1 MDKVKEQYQS
11 LLDQAQKF
19 SSNSNVTQI
28 RVGSATCEDASG
40 AREVADEFSKNIA
53 ASGITDVNL
62 LSVGCTG
69 RCSCEPIVSVVRPGE
84 KMVVYQKVDRE
95 LAHKIFMSHIKEG
108 KVLEEA
114 LLVEERNQENDGQSD
129 HQLKDNSK
137 ETLSSFSITEKF
149 FNLYG
154 DIPFYS
160 SQRRIAL
167 RNAGIIQ
174 PENLFDYIKHDGF
187 LGLSIALEKASPEWI
202 VEQVSL
208 SKLRGRGGAGFPTG
222 KKWEF
227 ARNNEEKTRYII
239 CNADEGDPGAFMD
252 RSILESDPFSV
263 IEGMMIA
270 GYAIGAEK
278 GFFYIRAEYPLAIA
292 RITKA
297 IELCREHG
305 ILGKNIFGSS
315 FNFDLEIRLGA
326 GAFVCGEETALI
338 HSIEGERGQPR
349 IRPPFPATKGLWG
362 KPTIINNVETLSNIP
377 VVIAIGGENFSK
389 VGTEKSGGTKVF
401 ALAGKVNRT
410 GLVEV
415 PMGMTLREIVF
426 DIGGG
431 IPNGK
436 KIKAVQTGGPAG
448 GLIPASM
455 LDTVVDYDTLASV
468 GSIMGSGGMI
478 VLDEDDCVVD
488 VAKFFITFTQ
498 DESCGKCTPC
508 REGTVRMLEILE
520 KITSGE
526 GTLEDIDK
534 LERLAKLIG
543 KASLC
548 GLGKAA
554 PNPVL
559 STLKYFRDEY
569 IEHVEHKKCL
579 AKKCTKLIH
588 YEIDPEKCVGCT
600 CCARVCPVTCISGE
614 RKHPYVI
621 DQSRCIKC
629 GFCFKTCHFSAV
641 QKL

>member
-305 ILGKNIFGSS
+305 ILGENIFGSS